1 MPISRTGNCPLFLDY
16 IIKQALIPRSEA
28 PQPEFVQLTK
38 YNFRWIDI
46 PSYQRGLVWDE
57 EDFADLLNSRSVFM
71 GNAILGSFAVPTPK
85 GTFTLLPDSALSYEI
100 LIDGLQRFSIGTAVL
115 NILHTLVLADHPLRN
130 ADSPHFGALRTQA
143 VTWAPVYQH
152 NDRELQKHG
161 RKAIRDSYTEF
172 RQTLANWVE
181 AEFNQGR
188 AAELAAKIE
197 HLFLQRQIAP
207 DTYHGFQSEYDVTS
221 TFIGL
226 NTIRVQLNIVDWL
239 RSVIVDRGSASGW
252 TASALAAIDNHF
264 TEVFTRGNSPA
275 PELMPF
281 AAIIL
286 ECLTRPNAT
295 KPQFAKSVFPSW
307 EAGLLENEVV
317 KFLDFV
323 EALKKHNSNAFF
335 REIRQCGKIP
345 FAGCLSYYY
354 RHYLVTGNLPS
365 FLNGGINEDVE
376 LHAYLR
382 ANYRALFA
390 GCIGRTRIFS
400 ERLLREQISLHD
412 IANEISVFA
421 VDHDLSTP
429 IDPAWLAAMLKTAD
443 QNRAPRIFNACLLP
457 KTTAPGA
464 LFDQHTYG
472 KKANAYQVDHMIA
485 ESVIQPNQPGEP
497 EARTLI
503 NFAPIRR
510 PANNAQGNLSC
521 AAKLAAG
528 GSYANEVINDPN
540 VHPYV
545 GWLVGQQAQYGA
557 FLDQQER
564 LQPNSTPPI
573 VNERIDWLVG
583 ELTPR
588 L

>member
-1 MPISRTGNCPLFLDY
+1 MPIRRTGDCPLFLDY
-16 IIKQALIPRSEA
+16 VTRQALIPRSDT
-28 PQPEFVQLTK
+28 PQAEFVQLTK

-57 EDFADLLNSRSVFM
+57 EDFSSLLNSNSVFM
-71 GNAILGSFAVPTPK
+71 GNAILGSFLLPVSR
-85 GTFTLLPDSALSYEI
+85 GTFALLPDSATTYEI

-115 NILHTLVLADHPLRN
+115 NILHTMVLAAHPLRSPD
-130 ADSPHFGALRTQA
+130 APHFGALRTQA

-152 NDRELQKHG
+152 NDRELQAHN
-161 RKAIRDSYTEF
+161 RKAIRDSYADF
-172 RQTLANWVE
+172 RQALANWIE
-181 AEFNQGR
+181 SEFNQGR
-188 AAELAAKIE
+188 AADLATKIE

-207 DTYHGFQSEYDVTS
+207 DTYYGFQSEYDVTS

-252 TASALAAIDNHF
+252 SSAELASIDNRF

-275 PELMPF
+275 PDLMPF
-281 AAIIL
+281 AAIVL
-286 ECLTRPNAT
+286 ECLTRPSST
-295 KPQFAKSVFPSW
+295 KPQHAKAIFPSW
-307 EAGLLENEVV
+307 EAGLQEPEVV
-317 KFLDFV
+317 RFLEFV
-323 EALKKHNSNAFF
+323 EEIKSSGGNAYF

-345 FAGCLSYYY
+345 FAGVICYYY
-354 RHYLVTGNLPS
+354 RHYLATAQLPS
-365 FLNGGINEDVE
+365 FLNGGIAEDVE

-390 GCIGRTRIFS
+390 GRIGRTRIFS

-412 IANEISVFA
+412 IANELSVFA
-421 VDHDLSTP
+421 VDRDLGTP
-429 IDPAWLAAMLKTAD
+429 IDGDWLAATLKISD

-457 KTTAPGA
+457 RSTSPGA
-464 LFDQHTYG
+464 MFEPHAYG
-472 KKANAYQVDHMIA
+472 KRATTYQVDHLIA
-485 ESVIQPNQPGEP
+485 ESVILANQPGEQ

-510 PANNAQGNLSC
+510 PANNAQGNISC
-521 AAKLAAG
+521 AAKLADG
-528 GSYANEVINDPN
+528 GSYANECINDDS

-545 GWLVGQQAQYGA
+545 EWLVATQSNHGA

-564 LQPNSTPPI
+564 LQPNSVPPI
-573 VNERIDWLVG
+573 AQERIQWFVNELS
-583 ELTPR
+583 ER

>member
-1 MPISRTGNCPLFLDY
+1 MPIRRTGDCPLFLDY
-16 IIKQALIPRSEA
+16 ATKQALIPRSEP
-28 PQPEFVQLTK
+28 PQPDFVQLTK

-57 EDFADLLNSRSVFM
+57 EDFSELLNSRSVFM
-71 GNAILGSFAVPTPK
+71 GNAILGSFALPNPR
-85 GTFTLLPDSALSYEI
+85 GTFALVPDSASTYEI
-100 LIDGLQRFSIGTAVL
+100 LIDGLQRFSIGTALL
-115 NILHTLVLADHPLRN
+115 NILHTLVLADHPLRQPD
-130 ADSPHFGALRTQA
+130 AHHFGPLRTQA

-152 NDRELQKHG
+152 NDRELQKHN
-161 RKAIRDSYTEF
+161 RKAIRESYAEF

-181 AEFNQGR
+181 SELNQGR
-188 AAELAAKIE
+188 AAELAEKVE

-207 DTYHGFQSEYDVTS
+207 DTYYGFQSEYDVTS

-239 RSVIVDRGSASGW
+239 RSVIVDKGSASGW
-252 TASALAAIDNHF
+252 PATALSGIDNRF
-264 TEVFTRGNSPA
+264 TEVFTRGTSPA

-286 ECLTRPNAT
+286 ECLTRPTAA
-295 KPQFAKSVFPSW
+295 KPQHAKSVFPSW
-307 EAGLLENEVV
+307 DAGLQESEVV
-317 KFLDFV
+317 KCLDFV
-323 EALKKHNSNAFF
+323 EDMKKHSGNAYF

-345 FAGCLSYYY
+345 FAGCLAYYY
-354 RHYLVTGNLPS
+354 RHFLATGNRPS

-390 GCIGRTRIFS
+390 GQIGRTRMFS
-400 ERLLREQISLHD
+400 ERLLREAISLHD
-412 IANEISVFA
+412 IANEVSVFA
-421 VDHDLSTP
+421 VGHDLSSP
-429 IDPAWLAAMLKTAD
+429 IDNAWLTATLKITD
-443 QNRAPRIFNACLLP
+443 QNRAPRVFNACLLP
-457 KTTAPGA
+457 ATTAPGA
-464 LFDQHTYG
+464 LFEPHQYG
-472 KKANAYQVDHMIA
+472 KKATTYQVDHLIA
-485 ESVIQPNQPGEP
+485 ESVIQANQPGEP

-503 NFAPIRR
+503 NFAPLRR

-528 GSYANEVINDPN
+528 GAYANECINDPN

-545 GWLVGQQAQYGA
+545 EWLVADQAQFGA

-564 LQPNSTPPI
+564 LQPNSTPPFA
-573 VNERIDWLVG
+573 EHRITWLATQLLG
-583 ELTPR
+583 R

>member
-1 MPISRTGNCPLFLDY
+1 MPIRRTGDCPLFLDY
-16 IIKQALIPRSEA
+16 ATKQALIPRSEP
-28 PQPEFVQLTK
+28 PQPDFVKLTK

-57 EDFADLLNSRSVFM
+57 EDFSELLNSRSVFM
-71 GNAILGSFAVPTPK
+71 GNAILGSFALPNPR
-85 GTFTLLPDSALSYEI
+85 GTFALVPDSASTYEI
-100 LIDGLQRFSIGTAVL
+100 LIDGLQRFSIGTALL
-115 NILHTLVLADHPLRN
+115 NILHTLVLADHPLRQPD
-130 ADSPHFGALRTQA
+130 AHHFGPLRTQA

-152 NDRELQKHG
+152 NDRELQKHN
-161 RKAIRDSYTEF
+161 RKAIRESYAEF

-181 AEFNQGR
+181 SELNQGR
-188 AAELAAKIE
+188 AAELAEKVE

-207 DTYHGFQSEYDVTS
+207 DTYYGFQSEYDVTS

-239 RSVIVDRGSASGW
+239 RSVIVDKGSASGW
-252 TASALAAIDNHF
+252 PATALSGIDNRF
-264 TEVFTRGNSPA
+264 TEVFTRGTSPA

-286 ECLTRPNAT
+286 ECLTRPTAA
-295 KPQFAKSVFPSW
+295 KPQHAKSVFPSW
-307 EAGLLENEVV
+307 DAGLQESEVV
-317 KFLDFV
+317 KCLDFV
-323 EALKKHNSNAFF
+323 EDMKKHSGNAYF

-345 FAGCLSYYY
+345 FAGCLAYYY
-354 RHYLVTGNLPS
+354 RHFLATGNRPS

-390 GCIGRTRIFS
+390 GQIGRTRMFS
-400 ERLLREQISLHD
+400 ERLLREAISLHD
-412 IANEISVFA
+412 IANEVSVFA
-421 VDHDLSTP
+421 VGHDLSSP
-429 IDPAWLAAMLKTAD
+429 IDNAWLTATLKITD
-443 QNRAPRIFNACLLP
+443 QNRAPRVFNACLLP
-457 KTTAPGA
+457 ATTAPGA
-464 LFDQHTYG
+464 LFEPHQYG
-472 KKANAYQVDHMIA
+472 KKATTYQVDHLIA
-485 ESVIQPNQPGEP
+485 ESVIQANQPGEP

-503 NFAPIRR
+503 NFAPLRR

-528 GSYANEVINDPN
+528 GAYANECINDPN

-545 GWLVGQQAQYGA
+545 EWLVADQAQFGA

-564 LQPNSTPPI
+564 LQPNSTPPFA
-573 VNERIDWLVG
+573 EHRITWLATQLLG
-583 ELTPR
+583 R